1 MIETPTNFPATG
13 TDQTPETEILEEILA
28 VRVSLK
34 LPYQEGPGH
43 GQEERIREG
52 PGQGQEGTT
61 REGPDPDL
69 AGPNEED
76 LALMVEVDHCKRNC

>member
-34 LPYQEGPGH
+34 LPYQEGPG
-43 GQEERIREG
+43 
-52 PGQGQEGTT
+52 QGQEGTT
-61 REGPDPDL
+61 REGPGPDL
-69 AGPNEED
+69 EGPNEED